1 MVKTVRMLASI
12 IRQKGSQILKY
23 FNEEGE
29 VIGRLVE
36 TATKC
41 VAGDIIWWLSNV
53 FEEGVK
59 RNSMRT
65 AVNSKANTQTVLNYN
80 CIWKVNRTT
89 ATIWEECRESS
100 ILRDNKV
107 SITEMVLKVWSQTQQ
122 QQQHLGTRWKCKFQV
137 STITLLNQRLRVG
150 PLNPYFYK
158 HSKRCWEHLRLG
170 STCVKAKI

>member
-1 MVKTVRMLASI
+1 MEMVKTVRMLASI

-41 VAGDIIWWLSNV
+41 IAGDIIRWLSNV

-89 ATIWEECRESS
+89 ATI
-100 ILRDNKV
+100 
-107 SITEMVLKVWSQTQQ
+107 
-122 QQQHLGTRWKCKFQV
+122 
-137 STITLLNQRLRVG
+137 
-150 PLNPYFYK
+150 
-158 HSKRCWEHLRLG
+158 
-170 STCVKAKI
+170 